1 MEGGT
6 DIKKIMIVDDN
17 PDVRKTLKRALE
29 FFNPNYHVICVESG
43 NKCFEML
50 MEKKIPDLILL
61 DIMMPG
67 MSGWMLTDRLRE
79 ENLWRNIPIIFLTG
93 RTDKFA
99 EEVGKRLSIDFIKKP
114 FDLIDIKI
122 RIDRVFNNT

>member
-17 PDVRKTLKRALE
+17 SDVRKTLKRALE

-50 MEKKIPDLILL
+50 MEKKIPDPHSPRHHDARYERL
-61 DIMMPG
+61 DVN
-67 MSGWMLTDRLRE
+67 R
-79 ENLWRNIPIIFLTG
+79 
-93 RTDKFA
+93 
-99 EEVGKRLSIDFIKKP
+99 
-114 FDLIDIKI
+114 
-122 RIDRVFNNT
+122 

>member
-1 MEGGT
+1 MEGER
-6 DIKKIMIVDDN
+6 DMKKIMIVDDD

-29 FFNPNYHVICVESG
+29 FSNPNYHVICVESR

-99 EEVGKRLSIDFIKKP
+99 EEAGKRLSIDFIKKP
-114 FDLIDIKI
+114 FDLIDIKK
-122 RIDRVFNNT
+122 RMDRVFNNT

>member
-1 MEGGT
+1 M
-6 DIKKIMIVDDN
+6 D
-17 PDVRKTLKRALE
+17 
-29 FFNPNYHVICVESG
+29 
-43 NKCFEML
+43 
-50 MEKKIPDLILL
+50 KKIPDLILL

-79 ENLWRNIPIIFLTG
+79 KNLWRDIPIIFLTG

-99 EEVGKRLSIDFIKKP
+99 EETGKRLSIDFIKKP
-114 FDLIDIKI
+114 FDLIDIKR